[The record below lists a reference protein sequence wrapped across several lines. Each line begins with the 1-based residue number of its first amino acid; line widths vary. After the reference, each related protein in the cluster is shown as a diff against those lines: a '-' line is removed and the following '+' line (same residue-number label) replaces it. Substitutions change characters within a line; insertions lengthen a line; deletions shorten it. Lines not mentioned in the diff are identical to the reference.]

1 LPGSTKSPERLV
13 SLTASPQHGSQ
24 GGNCTAVGSA
34 LTFCVE
40 DEGAGACHRRSGS
53 SFYQDRRLILL
64 HKKNPVHKIA
74 APAWKLVYA
83 DFEKECRD
91 ECTVLDI
98 QYDRDNYPTE
108 RNLQDN
114 LRDYLSTL
122 VTGTS
127 DTPEGN
133 VTPQND
139 ENLNRIKQ
147 TDGHARRNM
156 INLRERL
163 INEADSVGD
172 GVEEITSV
180 QAKGERRTN
189 IQKRAA
195 DSLDKMNSIIGES
208 SGKITT
214 LLQEQTNMAE
224 KKLRMY
230 AEKNSAQGGHFALK
244 VLKNLLDEKVISKET
259 YLEKAKE
266 IYDKL

>member
-1 LPGSTKSPERLV
+1 METSTLQEKKKPMV
-13 SLTASPQHGSQ
+13 TVTTAWLAMMKDSYDTHFSRY
-24 GGNCTAVGSA
+24 C
-34 LTFCVE
+34 
-40 DEGAGACHRRSGS
+40 
-53 SFYQDRRLILL
+53 L
-64 HKKNPVHKIA
+64 HKKNPVHKIP
-74 APAWKLVYA
+74 APVWKLVYD
-83 DFEKECRD
+83 DFEKEYRD

-98 QYDRDNYPTE
+98 QYDNKYPTE

-195 DSLDKMNSIIGES
+195 DSLDRMNSIIGES
-208 SGKITT
+208 SGKSPLSFRRKLIWQKRNSGCMLRRIQPKEDT
-214 LLQEQTNMAE
+214 L
-224 KKLRMY
+224 
-230 AEKNSAQGGHFALK
+230 H
-244 VLKNLLDEKVISKET
+244 
-259 YLEKAKE
+259 
-266 IYDKL
+266 